1 MLTAPASPVSV
12 TISIAWLAVLAKTLK
27 MSSLLQLTDLEEE
40 LQMVERRQKTIKLLI
55 IRHQHTGI
63 TGKLL
68 TAKLT
73 YGFDCQNLKKS
84 QGLKFS

>member
-1 MLTAPASPVSV
+1 MTGPASPVSV

-63 TGKLL
+63 TSRK
-68 TAKLT
+68 
-73 YGFDCQNLKKS
+73 
-84 QGLKFS
+84 